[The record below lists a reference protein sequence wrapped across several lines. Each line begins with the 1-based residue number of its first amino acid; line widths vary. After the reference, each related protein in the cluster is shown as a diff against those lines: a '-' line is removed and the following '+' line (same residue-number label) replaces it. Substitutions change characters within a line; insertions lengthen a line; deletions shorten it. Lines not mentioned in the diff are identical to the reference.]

1 MEPGGAGHTARN
13 RVMDL
18 SAKVKA
24 AMAEGGSS
32 HSDLHRLINS
42 VPANVAT
49 KLSFE
54 SADTNS
60 RCLKYVIFL

>member
-1 MEPGGAGHTARN
+1 
-13 RVMDL
+13 MDL